1 MTQLSFFP
9 EPREDE
15 LLFSLIGR
23 YHILSG
29 NISKKVTLQQ
39 LYGTENPSPLHES
52 DAYLNHMFSK
62 IPKGL
67 VGSAMDII
75 WNHTLMPYYRPFE
88 SKPRKSPISKYL
100 VTYPHGSGTAYSLSH
115 VKHGIYFCPKCVEEN
130 TEKFGHGYWHRKH
143 QLPGV
148 DVCAT
153 HGSLLL
159 NACKKC
165 GYAFGPDGEFKL
177 PNIVC
182 TECGHIH
189 ESSEIQDQQLE
200 SLHIQFAKTSWQLM
214 TAEWMRNADLS
225 KLPYVYRQAARDVG
239 FEYALHPYYSILE
252 TAFKNYYGEEFLK
265 NYDCFSNSKEKLTWI
280 FRLLH
285 YIYQNQNTT
294 HHILMIAYLFDSLDD
309 LKSATIEAM
318 NSTEIFHH
326 GYTQEKCVHF
336 SARVHADTKAIL
348 AKLGYRKRK
357 KFENIDRKEIQ
368 RVEREI
374 YNKRYED
381 FRNSIFREVSAE
393 KLRAI
398 WC

>member
-39 LYGTENPSPLHES
+39 LYGTENPSPRQAS
-52 DAYLNHMFSK
+52 NDYLIHLYSK

-88 SKPRKSPISKYL
+88 TCPRKSPTSKFL
-100 VTYPHGSGTAYSLSH
+100 VTYPHGSGTAYSLPY

-153 HGSLLL
+153 HGILLL
-159 NACKKC
+159 NACKNC
-165 GYAFGPDGEFKL
+165 GYMFGADGEFEL
-177 PNIVC
+177 PNIAC

-189 ESSEIQDQQLE
+189 ELSEIEDKQLKTQHLE
-200 SLHIQFAKTSWQLM
+200 FAKISGQILT
-214 TAEWMRNADLS
+214 TEWMRNADLS
-225 KLPYVYRQAARDVG
+225 RLPFVYLQAARDVG
-239 FEYALHPYYSILE
+239 LEYALHPYSSILE
-252 TAFKNYYGEEFLK
+252 TAFKNYYGEGFLK
-265 NYDCFSNSKEKLTWI
+265 NFDCFSNSKKKLTWI

-285 YIYQNQNTT
+285 YIYQNQYTT

-326 GYTQEKCVHF
+326 GYTQEKCEYF
-336 SARVHADTKAIL
+336 SVRVHADTKAVL

-374 YNKRYED
+374 SNKRYED
-381 FRNSIFREVSAE
+381 FLKSFFREISAE
-393 KLRAI
+393 ELRA
-398 WC
+398 WY